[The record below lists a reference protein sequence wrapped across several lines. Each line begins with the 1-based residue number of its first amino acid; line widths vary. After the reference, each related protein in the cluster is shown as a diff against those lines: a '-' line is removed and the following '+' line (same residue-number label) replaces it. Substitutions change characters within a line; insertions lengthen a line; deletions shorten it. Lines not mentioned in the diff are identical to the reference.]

1 MVLTATDLSD
11 IDLRVRKAL
20 KDFERLPTIWAN
32 TTRPTHWYMVGIGP
46 FKVLVDQ
53 NQAGSLVANA
63 LAEWPGTTAA
73 NPNGTGQ
80 AAVVPDSALAVF
92 ITVGSDEYPT

>member
-20 KDFERLPTIWAN
+20 KDFERLPTIWAGQA
-32 TTRPTHWYMVGIGP
+32 RPTHWYVVWHP
-46 FKVLVDQ
+46 YKVLVDQ
-53 NQAGSLVANA
+53 NQAQSLVANS

-92 ITVGSDEYPT
+92 TTVGPDEYPT